1 MTEHTTKER
10 ILEGAENL
18 ILEKSFHSV
27 GIKHY
32 SAAANAHNW
41 QLLLSADL
49 DSNPHNRLL
58 THLHD
63 LSIDSDFGNTNYFQ
77 MKPLDPVLEEVLE
90 DLKWSEHLVLSSP
103 MWWGGLPAKLKGL
116 FDRAFLPGRV
126 FDTRVMKAGMPS
138 PLLMK
143 RSARVILTS
152 DTPGWFMHLV
162 YKNTLFLQIKKQILG
177 FVGIKPARIR
187 HFSGASQASVNVV
200 DRWIERVRKIGAA
213 GA

>member
-32 SAAANAHNW
+32 SAAANAHNR

-49 DSNPHNRLL
+49 DTNPPNRLL

-63 LSIDSDFGNTNYFQ
+63 LSFDSDFGNTNYFQ
-77 MKPLDPVLEEVLE
+77 MKPLEPVLEKVLE

-116 FDRAFLPGRV
+116 LDRAFLPGRV

-138 PLLMK
+138 PLLMG

-152 DTPGWFMHLV
+152 DTPGWFINIV
-162 YKNTLFLQIKKQILG
+162 YKTCALLADSETDTRFRRNQ
-177 FVGIKPARIR
+177 AR
-187 HFSGASQASVNVV
+187 
-200 DRWIERVRKIGAA
+200 
-213 GA
+213 